1 VVVLGIKQVKP
12 RVKKKRQKIEGGQE
26 GCEMLRA
33 MPEVVFE
40 MVALRF
46 EGIVVFIL
54 DFPAGAAR
62 LHDGRNGFRG
72 ERRLGHKGI
81 VVERCPRRIR
91 EREFTPIDIQS
102 IGAGA

>member
-1 VVVLGIKQVKP
+1 VVVLGIKQVKQ

-46 EGIVVFIL
+46 EGI
-54 DFPAGAAR
+54 
-62 LHDGRNGFRG
+62 
-72 ERRLGHKGI
+72 
-81 VVERCPRRIR
+81 
-91 EREFTPIDIQS
+91 
-102 IGAGA
+102 